1 MLHWS
6 VYLLKIFNC
15 VERCHNTLRYTGKNK
30 YSETLNYIFFK
41 LNVWCFSL
49 SLSIFCALLRFSI
62 LFYLLF
68 HSGIQECGHHFQRSW
83 LLWDHYW
90 KTCLLTNLP
99 ESGHSKQMIK
109 NMVVSI
115 SWRHK
120 PKRECTGLSCLPGF
134 KQLTICNYYDCL
146 VQYAKCISDEKGEIL
161 VPLPSKSQN
170 TALGSPLKLAES
182 VHLLK
187 ANPNNTVQSNKK
199 KRKGKR
205 SWWRLLRNIVAGKVV
220 GWSQKLTC
228 QVNQVP
234 RLLFSGHHFC

>member
-1 MLHWS
+1 MLF
-6 VYLLKIFNC
+6 L
-15 VERCHNTLRYTGKNK
+15 
-30 YSETLNYIFFK
+30 
-41 LNVWCFSL
+41 L
-49 SLSIFCALLRFSI
+49 SLSIFCVLLSFTI

-68 HSGIQECGHHFQRSW
+68 HVGIQKCGHHFQRSW

-134 KQLTICNYYDCL
+134 KQLTICNYHQSCTVRQMHIWWKKMKFWFL
-146 VQYAKCISDEKGEIL
+146 C
-161 VPLPSKSQN
+161 PQN
-170 TALGSPLKLAES
+170 TALGSPLKPAES

-187 ANPNNTVQSNKK
+187 ANPNNTVQWNKK

-205 SWWRLLRNIVAGKVV
+205 SWWRLLVILSQAKWWAGARS
-220 GWSQKLTC
+220 WHA
-228 QVNQVP
+228 
-234 RLLFSGHHFC
+234 R

>member
-1 MLHWS
+1 ML
-6 VYLLKIFNC
+6 LFL
-15 VERCHNTLRYTGKNK
+15 
-30 YSETLNYIFFK
+30 
-41 LNVWCFSL
+41 L
-49 SLSIFCALLRFSI
+49 SLSIFLCALLSFSI
-62 LFYLLF
+62 LFCLLF
-68 HSGIQECGHHFQRSW
+68 HVGIRGCGHHLQISW

-90 KTCLLTNLP
+90 NL
-99 ESGHSKQMIK
+99 K
-109 NMVVSI
+109 NMPANQPTRKRTQQTYDYMVVSI